1 MAMSDEQFRT
11 NVRWV
16 DEGRVVTS
24 AGIAAGIDMSLH
36 LVSRFA
42 GQALAEATAKQ
53 MDVPYRS
60 EAA

>member
-1 MAMSDEQFRT
+1 
-11 NVRWV
+11 
-16 DEGRVVTS
+16 
-24 AGIAAGIDMSLH
+24 MSLH

-60 EAA
+60 EAS